1 MFFYHKLGRFVP
13 ALLGIILAEH
23 WSPLLQAESL
33 IIIKDPLEHHYPERI
48 WNQGP
53 FLAREVACK
62 PKGEAAELPV
72 LSEPLHGS
80 SRVSLFVF
88 LRFREMPVLTCDTIH

>member
-13 ALLGIILAEH
+13 ALLGVILAEH

-33 IIIKDPLEHHYPERI
+33 IIIKDPLEHHYPEHI

-53 FLAREVACK
+53 FSAREVACK
-62 PKGEAAELPV
+62 PGGEAAELPV
-72 LSEPLHGS
+72 LSEPVHGS
-80 SRVSLFVF
+80 SSINLFGF
-88 LRFREMPVLTCDTIH
+88 LCFCEMLVLMCDIIY